1 MTTGFDIPETGL
13 SLRHGEQSGESAS
26 KPVQIMRLN
35 LVQSTLDELIESL
48 RNNQPARVRLGKHPS
63 LHYAGKSHSFHTYP
77 ETHRSEIY
85 HSSSDKRNLYF
96 TGVLSH
102 SLEVEKARAA
112 TAATDQA
119 LANLEESL
127 NAFERGKESK
137 KTHMIQHPDELRS
150 LRAAGGSGQRGPKSK
165 AGLEKER
172 LLRTAASRSLTSS
185 PTLGSAKSPAPIPTS
200 APLSQTKNNARH
212 EALKAPFIH
221 LLAVR
226 AVSSK
231 FLARQTRSTIEDCTV
246 LAQKYGSENRLN
258 REKYDLKDKS
268 YKDLDVWTF
277 PYPTQD
283 DRQEAIENA
292 VSAFDR
298 MRISRTDK
306 LWQMLLPKGERGK
319 GKCLSRLN
327 LSNGPVK
334 KTTQGRSQ
342 VDGGDDSGKNG
353 DTTGNET
360 DRRTAPSKTSDAPR
374 STPAQKPP
382 AGKAPSKSTNNTTL
396 TGRVTKK
403 TAAKPPAKTD
413 TKFKSAEFVH
423 DSDDDDETPDTAPSP
438 PAPAQRP
445 KEEKTAPSKKPQA
458 PIKAPGKA
466 PTKAPAPAK
475 SRATNNAPP
484 ASKSTKTESS
494 TPKLESSQSR
504 STTSA
509 SSKRPA
515 PRTSTSPQKPSPL
528 GSSPPANVSDAT
540 GRSRSD
546 SQNQSSSS
554 SSSPLISQLARANKA
569 TTGTV
574 ARPSKPVTSTNGP
587 SKSGLVGNPLKRK
600 AESDRLAP
608 PHAAAGRTTGNLD
621 HKRRRAVST
630 SSGGST
636 GSASPPLS
644 QEILREQLREKSM
657 RFKRYYAK
665 YLSLHRTLDTSTNPS
680 SADLN
685 KLSRQHD
692 MLRSMK
698 EEIWDE
704 HARLNDGISR
714 DF

>member
-1 MTTGFDIPETGL
+1 M
-13 SLRHGEQSGESAS
+13 
-26 KPVQIMRLN
+26 
-35 LVQSTLDELIESL
+35 
-48 RNNQPARVRLGKHPS
+48 
-63 LHYAGKSHSFHTYP
+63 
-77 ETHRSEIY
+77 
-85 HSSSDKRNLYF
+85 
-96 TGVLSH
+96 LSH
-102 SLEVEKARAA
+102 SLEVEKAKAA

-137 KTHMIQHPDELRS
+137 KTHMIQHPDELKS
-150 LRAAGGSGQRGPKSK
+150 LRAAGGSGQRGPRSK
-165 AGLEKER
+165 AQLEKER

-185 PTLGSAKSPAPIPTS
+185 PNLGSAKSPAPIPTS

-231 FLARQTRSTIEDCTV
+231 FLARQTRSTIEDCMV

-258 REKYDLKDKS
+258 REKYDLRDKS

-292 VSAFDR
+292 ISAFDR

-306 LWQMLLPKGERGK
+306 LWQMLLPKAERGK

-342 VDGGDDSGKNG
+342 LDGGDDMDKNG
-353 DTTGNET
+353 ETTGNET
-360 DRRTAPSKTSDAPR
+360 DRRTASSKTSDAPR
-374 STPAQKPP
+374 STPAQKPT
-382 AGKAPSKSTNNTTL
+382 AGKGPLKGPAAKEPAKTKNTNNTTL

-413 TKFKSAEFVH
+413 TKFKSSEFVH
-423 DSDDDDETPDTAPSP
+423 DSDDDDDTPNTAPSP
-438 PAPAQRP
+438 PALAQRP

-458 PIKAPGKA
+458 SIKVPG
-466 PTKAPAPAK
+466 KAPAPAK
-475 SRATNNAPP
+475 PRAANNAPP

-504 STTSA
+504 PTTSA
-509 SSKRPA
+509 TSKRPT
-515 PRTSTSPQKPSPL
+515 PRISTSPQKPSPL
-528 GSSPPANVSDAT
+528 GSSPPANASDAT

-554 SSSPLISQLARANKA
+554 SSSPLISQLARTTKA
-569 TTGTV
+569 TTGTA

-587 SKSGLVGNPLKRK
+587 PKSGLGGNPLKRK

-608 PHAAAGRTTGNLD
+608 PHAATGRTTGNLD

-657 RFKRYYAK
+657 RFKKYYAK